1 MRQCLIVAFLSI
13 AFLSCKKFVQ
23 QQEQNAIVQVMTN
36 GVWWVGSYELNDS
49 SITGIFN
56 GYTFQFESNGTVNA
70 IDNGTT
76 TATGTWVGNLDSETI
91 MSNFIGASSPLNM
104 LNTTWKIENTTDTS
118 VLANSMIAGDTATL
132 VLYNKKP

>member
-13 AFLSCKKFVQ
+13 ALLSCKKFVQ